1 MFEEARMSSPMLG
14 VIGST
19 HRLAADDEWNSLST
33 DHRQLLPQ
41 LPDEVSVPSPHIMA
55 QMARRETRRVR
66 KRLDAI
72 AFAIAVS
79 ALVSFLLW
87 VFLTAPI

>member
-1 MFEEARMSSPMLG
+1 MFEEARMSSPIWG
-14 VIGST
+14 VVGNAQ
-19 HRLAADDEWNSLST
+19 RLAADDEWNSLST
-33 DHRQLLPQ
+33 DHRQQLPQ
-41 LPDEVSVPSPHIMA
+41 FPDEVSVPSPHIMA
-55 QMARRETRRVR
+55 QMARRETRRRR

-87 VFLTAPI
+87 IFVTTPM